1 MPCMAYI
8 YTQKVQHPT
17 ILTFLQVVP
26 TITRRRRQTTNTKV
40 EVEVE
45 VAPDKNRVTIDNLSP
60 DDSYTVSVR
69 ANTAAG
75 KGVNSDPITSS
86 GTIVIY

>member
-1 MPCMAYI
+1 MPCVAYI
-8 YTQKVQHPT
+8 YIQQVQHRT
-17 ILTFLQVVP
+17 TLTFLQVVP

-45 VAPDKNRVTIDNLSP
+45 VAPDKNQVTIDNLSP
-60 DDSYTVSVR
+60 DDSYIVSVR

-75 KGVNSDPITSS
+75 KGVVSDPITSL
-86 GTIVIY
+86 GTIIIY

>member
-1 MPCMAYI
+1 M
-8 YTQKVQHPT
+8 
-17 ILTFLQVVP
+17 
-26 TITRRRRQTTNTKV
+26 NTKV

-45 VAPDKNRVTIDNLSP
+45 VAPDKNRVTIHNLSP

-75 KGVNSDPITSS
+75 KGVVSDPITLS